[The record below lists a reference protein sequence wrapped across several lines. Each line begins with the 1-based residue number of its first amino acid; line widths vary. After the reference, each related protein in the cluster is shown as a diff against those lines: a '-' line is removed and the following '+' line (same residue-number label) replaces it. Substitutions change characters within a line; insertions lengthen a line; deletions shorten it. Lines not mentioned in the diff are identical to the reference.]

1 MMREYDLADLSVKM
15 IADRAEVSPATVYNL
30 FGTKAAIL
38 VKVYEQDLEDFERR
52 VADARSADALER
64 MFDAVAIAVD
74 LYRGDARFYRA
85 AMSARDGGLDQH
97 MVAAAHR
104 PRVEFWRAM
113 AARAV
118 AEGHLRADVNAERLG
133 VLLIQVS
140 GGAQGRWVS
149 NLISVD
155 ELELEMS
162 YGFAVVLLAFASRT
176 VRPRLQ
182 AKLAELDAA
191 LTNLA
196 IAMNLERARVFPL

>member
-1 MMREYDLADLSVKM
+1 MMREYDLVDLSVKM

-38 VKVYEQDLEDFERR
+38 VKVYEQDLEDFERL
-52 VADARSADALER
+52 VAEAGSADTLER
-64 MFDAVAIAVD
+64 MFDAIRIAVD
-74 LYRGDARFYRA
+74 RYRADARFYRA

-113 AARAV
+113 AARAIV
-118 AEGHLRADVNAERLG
+118 EGHLKADVNAERLG

-149 NLISVD
+149 NLIGVD

-162 YGFAVVLLAFASRT
+162 YGFAVVLLAFASRAA
-176 VRPRLQ
+176 RPRLQ
-182 AKLAELDAA
+182 ARLAAFDAA
-191 LTNLA
+191 LNQLGDC
-196 IAMNLERARVFPL
+196 NELRAR